1 MKRRRP
7 FAAACLALLASWPGV
22 VASSGLE
29 DLYFGEALFHAHQ
42 GEFFDAISRLD
53 VEVWQHHAVDE
64 PHLDTLYAHIHEA
77 EFSVGDFELH
87 YRMHNRAGRAIKAVL
102 EANVAPPLRNEAA
115 YRLARLYFQKGQAVE
130 ALHALERIS
139 GPVPERIRDEVA
151 FLRAQVYMANGRF
164 AEAAGILRGLQ
175 SAKGFEG
182 FATYNLGIA
191 LFYAEQAT
199 EGRAQLARAGQVRG
213 SEPGTQAIRDRSN
226 LVLGTRLLEST
237 EFEQAKVYFDRVRLE
252 GPFSNRALLNSGWAD
267 AALERFDRALV
278 PWSILAAR
286 NVTDKSVQE
295 ALLAVPYAYG
305 RLEAYGKAAL
315 LYDEALSAFGTE
327 LTRLEASVRSIREGK
342 FLEALVREEIKQDSD
357 WVVKLRELPE
367 APETYYLTELLAS
380 HDFQS
385 SLRNYLDLEELRKRT
400 AAWADYL
407 VAFEELTEL
416 RRAYYEPIL
425 PEIDRQFRL
434 LDSQIKLRLEQREHI
449 SRRLQS
455 MLTMP
460 RQEFLITAQE
470 REVRDA
476 LLSLEER
483 IDPRTDG
490 GKALVERV
498 ERLKGV
504 LRWNIETDYHRRLT
518 EAFTNLR
525 ALDEEIDRLNAA
537 YHAFVRTRQAA
548 TQSYEGYAETLL
560 RLRVRTREAHE
571 QIKILMARQGR
582 LLESMAVE
590 ELEARRRRLEEYQVQ
605 ARFALADSY
614 DRATMKQGAER
625 LAQ

>member
-327 LTRLEASVRSIREGK
+327 LTRLQASVRSIREGK